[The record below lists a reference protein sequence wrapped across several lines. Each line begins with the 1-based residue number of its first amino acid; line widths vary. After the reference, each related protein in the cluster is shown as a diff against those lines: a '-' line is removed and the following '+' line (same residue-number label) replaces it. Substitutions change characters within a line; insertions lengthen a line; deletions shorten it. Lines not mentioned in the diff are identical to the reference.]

1 MSREAPACTAALLFH
16 ASRCPHLWQL
26 KETDAARSFRHQCS
40 GASPWSH
47 KTPWRCLMCLCQP
60 SAQGVLVLFSGSLL
74 ERPTHERN
82 HQESWFTQIPASY
95 SVVLTHDGRGVRVG
109 DTLRARRAMCHT
121 LRSFSARQR
130 FGSVRRRMRW
140 APLRGT
146 YFPIGVYMALL
157 NALRNTRASSGTP

>member
-1 MSREAPACTAALLFH
+1 M
-16 ASRCPHLWQL
+16 
-26 KETDAARSFRHQCS
+26 
-40 GASPWSH
+40 
-47 KTPWRCLMCLCQP
+47 
-60 SAQGVLVLFSGSLL
+60 LVLFSGSLL
-74 ERPTHERN
+74 EHPMHERD

-95 SVVLTHDGRGVRVG
+95 SVVLTHDRRGVRVG

-140 APLRGT
+140 ALRGT
-146 YFPIGVYMALL
+146 YFPIVVYTALL